1 MVSFGSEAGSG
12 AGAGERVNKIREAM
26 ALPGGSSESTLAVFI
41 QVPFAQMGDLL
52 VKTDPALRAVR
63 ENPACLVRNIDL
75 SKKLSTHIS
84 PQK

>member
-12 AGAGERVNKIREAM
+12 AGAGEGVNKRREAM

-52 VKTDPALRAVR
+52 VKTDPAL
-63 ENPACLVRNIDL
+63 
-75 SKKLSTHIS
+75 
-84 PQK
+84 